1 MLDCEDKEEVMQLI
15 PMRNGLFVR
24 PELEETKTSS
34 GIILK
39 SPVQSLFRKG
49 EIVTRGYGMNAHGQ
63 GDCEPM
69 MLEEGDVVMFPRRVG
84 MPFMHN
90 GEELLYMTEDEVTA
104 VEQWIH

>member
-1 MLDCEDKEEVMQLI
+1 MLDNEDREEVMKLI

-24 PELEETKTSS
+24 PEPEESKTSS

-49 EIVTRGYGMNAHGQ
+49 EVVTRGYGLNMHSQN
-63 GDCEPM
+63 DYEPM
-69 MLEEGDVVMFPRRVG
+69 TIEEGDIIMFPRRAG

-90 GEELLYMTEDEVTA
+90 GEELLYMTEDEVAA